1 MGKFM
6 LVDRLTSLIQEKY
19 SLTRNE
25 RAVVHSIFFGSL
37 ERPAIL
43 FITSTKCKRGLYHG
57 WSINASNFFDYLNRE
72 CIYENISGI
81 WDCEEVE
88 WLKKS
93 GCRKGVIT
101 EALKLVKK
109 RMENNI

>member
-1 MGKFM
+1 M
-6 LVDRLTSLIQEKY
+6 
-19 SLTRNE
+19 TRNE
-25 RAVVHSIFFGSL
+25 KAVVYSILNGVL

-43 FITSTKCKRGLYHG
+43 FITNTKHATGAYRG
-57 WSINASNFFDYLNRE
+57 WSINATNFFDYLNRE

-101 EALKLVKK
+101 EALKLVKR

>member
-1 MGKFM
+1 MHQ
-6 LVDRLTSLIQEKY
+6 T
-19 SLTRNE
+19 
-25 RAVVHSIFFGSL
+25 
-37 ERPAIL
+37 
-43 FITSTKCKRGLYHG
+43 
-57 WSINASNFFDYLNRE
+57 FFDFLNRE

-81 WDCEEVE
+81 SDCEEVE

-101 EALKLVKK
+101 EALKLLKR